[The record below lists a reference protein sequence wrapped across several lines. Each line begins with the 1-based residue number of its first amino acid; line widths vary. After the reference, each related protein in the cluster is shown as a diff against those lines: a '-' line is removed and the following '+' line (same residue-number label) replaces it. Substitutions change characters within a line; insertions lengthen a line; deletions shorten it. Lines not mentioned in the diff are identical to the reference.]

1 MAITILLADDHKI
14 FRESLRILLE
24 RSADFEI
31 VDEAADGR
39 QAVSLAEHWRPDV
52 VVLDLAMPGLNG
64 LDAIRHIKERNP
76 LVRVVVLSAHEEEDF
91 VARAFQFG
99 ADAYVFKE
107 QSVADLVKAVRS
119 AVAGERYVSRPP
131 AATRM
136 GDSREPGPE
145 PSQGPLVPYDALT
158 LRERQVLSLTA
169 QGLTN
174 AEIGEQLNI
183 SARTVET
190 HRAHL
195 MLKLGLKTRV
205 ELTRYV
211 QARQSGE
218 I

>member
-24 RSADFEI
+24 RHEDFRI

-39 QAVSLAEHWRPDV
+39 QAVNLTGRWQPDV

-64 LDAIRHIKERNP
+64 LDVIRQIKERHP
-76 LVRVVVLSAHEEEDF
+76 LVRVVVLSAYEEEGF
-91 VARAFQFG
+91 VTRAFQFG

-107 QSVADLVKAVRS
+107 QSVADLVQAVRS
-119 AVAGERYVSRPP
+119 AVAGQLYVSRPQG
-131 AATRM
+131 AAAR
-136 GDSREPGPE
+136 GGSLELGGG
-145 PSQGPLVPYDALT
+145 PSQAPLVPYDALT

-195 MLKLGLKTRV
+195 MLKLGFKTRL
-205 ELTRYV
+205 ELTRYA
-211 QARQSGE
+211 QERQSG
-218 I
+218 